1 MQLSPFCSLSLH
13 HVCSYFLYHQH
24 HHKSMLYC
32 LSVPVPSLYPL
43 STLTFFCS
51 PFTLLAQT
59 ISVIWYRSLSPPLN
73 IYIFFDLEFCTP
85 YTSDFFLTY
94 MVATSQSSLLELH
107 LPNLEML
114 LDPLLL
120 DDPIHSNGPQHMLCA
135 DDPQISISRMN
146 HSSELSYFVLG
157 CLMGILIFANLK
169 LDPWFTCLPLAKH
182 VFPLEILITVV
193 TAIKHL
199 MSKIWCHNFSSNTS
213 NDFDRTGFE

>member
-1 MQLSPFCSLSLH
+1 
-13 HVCSYFLYHQH
+13 
-24 HHKSMLYC
+24 
-32 LSVPVPSLYPL
+32 
-43 STLTFFCS
+43 
-51 PFTLLAQT
+51 
-59 ISVIWYRSLSPPLN
+59 
-73 IYIFFDLEFCTP
+73 
-85 YTSDFFLTY
+85 

-169 LDPWFTCLPLAKH
+169 LDP
-182 VFPLEILITVV
+182 
-193 TAIKHL
+193 
-199 MSKIWCHNFSSNTS
+199 
-213 NDFDRTGFE
+213 